1 MSPEWHKAAAKLFAD
16 QAKDVDII
24 ITTALIPGRK
34 APLMITKEMVHSM
47 KAGSVCVDL
56 AAENGG
62 NIETTVKD
70 AKFVTPNGV
79 TCLGYTD
86 LPSRLPSTSSSLY
99 SNNAQKFLS
108 SVGPMTT
115 KVKDYW
121 HIDHEDVAVRGML
134 VLEKGKMMWPAPQPA
149 PPAPP
154 SEAEV
159 KAKVS
164 EEAVERAFEE
174 RRAAMNCAKNGYI
187 RSHQLLNRL
196 PLVFAPASLKMH
208 LALSSLGAAP
218 RRSVGRAPP
227 RLQNSVR
234 VRRQDSRA
242 NGRRDNGHGNGR
254 SRPRLLLDAHDVL
267 P

>member
-187 RSHQLLNRL
+187 RSTSTTKPFTTRFCSCFIKN
-196 PLVFAPASLKMH
+196 
-208 LALSSLGAAP
+208 AP
-218 RRSVGRAPP
+218 RTFFARCSSSPKRWPSSPPTTKFRTCPAP
-227 RLQNSVR
+227 
-234 VRRQDSRA
+234 RQP
-242 NGRRDNGHGNGR
+242 G
-254 SRPRLLLDAHDVL
+254 
-267 P
+267 